1 LIDYILNAKV
11 LLKYVNKMFVK
22 LLCCIFVLNN
32 KTMRTQLQDLKK
44 ELQQIEATLHRLNK
58 TEGVTERMK
67 KRLEDRELY
76 IRSIIYNIQ

>member
-1 LIDYILNAKV
+1 M
-11 LLKYVNKMFVK
+11 LKYVNKMFVK

-32 KTMRTQLQDLKK
+32 KTMTTQLQDLKK
-44 ELQQIEATLHRLNK
+44 ELQQIEVTLNHLNK
-58 TEGVTERMK
+58 MEGVTERMK

>member
-1 LIDYILNAKV
+1 